1 MRFSISPSLLC
12 LVMWRPYN
20 LIKGA
25 LLRGIALPLIY
36 GAKMWALDESH
47 LERAVLMAEEFAKT
61 EELSYAVL
69 ERVAEKLSMKVNH
82 YRRLRV
88 RDPNYVS

>member
-1 MRFSISPSLLC
+1 
-12 LVMWRPYN
+12 
-20 LIKGA
+20 
-25 LLRGIALPLIY
+25 
-36 GAKMWALDESH
+36 MWALDESH